1 MTAGRGCH
9 PPTRAA
15 GQLTCSKDAPNAAGA
30 GCSRARAAFL
40 PRVEKIPMIG
50 YTAGSQRRHVCPS
63 PPHPMRARCHGQ
75 RRCGVV
81 RSSRSDPAR
90 VPQALPAPHPDEPSS
105 SRPNEPDARSGAL
118 RSLRTNEPRLPRKSA
133 QTRPPR
139 SRRAGIGNRHQSTS
153 SASAGTPLQIRRRAR
168 NRPGNSESTGR
179 RRRYGVTT
187 AAASGRSI
195 SGGRPWRCA
204 EPRPGC
210 NGAR

>member
-15 GQLTCSKDAPNAAGA
+15 GQLTCSNDAPNAAGA

-40 PRVEKIPMIG
+40 PRIEKIPMIG
-50 YTAGSQRRHVCPS
+50 YTAGSQRRHVRPS

-81 RSSRSDPAR
+81 RSSRSDRAR
-90 VPQALPAPHPDEPSS
+90 VPQALPAPHPDEPLVITSERTR
-105 SRPNEPDARSGAL
+105 RPQWAL

-179 RRRYGVTT
+179 RRRYGVT
-187 AAASGRSI
+187 AGRSI
-195 SGGRPWRCA
+195 G
-204 EPRPGC
+204 
-210 NGAR
+210 

>member
-1 MTAGRGCH
+1 MAAGRDCH

-40 PRVEKIPMIG
+40 PRIEKIPMIG

-75 RRCGVV
+75 RRAVWC
-81 RSSRSDPAR
+81 AR
-90 VPQALPAPHPDEPSS
+90 RGPIGPGCRKLCPLRIRTNPSS
-105 SRPNEPDARSGAL
+105 SRPNEPDARSA
-118 RSLRTNEPRLPRKSA
+118 RCAPYARTNPGCRENPHKPDRPAAGARASETGIRA
-133 QTRPPR
+133 RPVRPPER
-139 SRRAGIGNRHQSTS
+139 PSRYEDARAIGRETANRRAGG
-153 SASAGTPLQIRRRAR
+153 GD
-168 NRPGNSESTGR
+168 TGLPP
-179 RRRYGVTT
+179 
-187 AAASGRSI
+187 AAASGSSI